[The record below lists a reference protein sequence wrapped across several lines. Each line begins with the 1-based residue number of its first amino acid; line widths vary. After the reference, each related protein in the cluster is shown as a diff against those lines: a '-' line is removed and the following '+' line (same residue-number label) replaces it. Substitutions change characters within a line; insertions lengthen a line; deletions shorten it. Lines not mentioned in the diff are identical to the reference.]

1 MSISK
6 KDSRLVYETIQN
18 GEKYGGSRVG
28 SRHSWVA
35 KIPTK
40 YFDKDSVYDYI
51 SFAYSDIGVGNLFV
65 EEKDRHIYIYVR
77 GD

>member
-18 GEKYGGSRVG
+18 GEKYGGNRV
-28 SRHSWVA
+28 SNKYSWVA
-35 KIPTK
+35 KMPTK
-40 YFDKDSVYDYI
+40 VFGKDSIYDCI
-51 SFAYSDIGVGNLFV
+51 SFAYPDISIDDLFV
-65 EEKDRHIYIYVR
+65 EEKNKDIHVYTK